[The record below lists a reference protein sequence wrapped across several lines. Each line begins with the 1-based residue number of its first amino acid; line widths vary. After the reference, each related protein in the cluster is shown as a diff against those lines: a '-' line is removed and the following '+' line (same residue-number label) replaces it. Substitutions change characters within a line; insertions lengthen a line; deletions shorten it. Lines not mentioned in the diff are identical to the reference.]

1 MGLTSLYLD
10 TNGNEK
16 LNKKD
21 LLIATGGFKQ
31 SLYKKK
37 KGDLLAT
44 NREEA
49 MFEAMSDLL
58 STPPPEDFNF
68 VYNTGTIFTN
78 KKGKHP
84 ISSLCPRK
92 GIASTKLDWSLLSA
106 AWSQNMFEKVP
117 ENYKVSN
124 AIVVHRE

>member
-1 MGLTSLYLD
+1 
-10 TNGNEK
+10 
-16 LNKKD
+16 
-21 LLIATGGFKQ
+21 LIATDGFKQ

-49 MFEAMSDLL
+49 MSEFLGA
-58 STPPPEDFNF
+58 TPLEDFNF
-68 VYNTGTIFTN
+68 VYNTGMIFLI
-78 KKGKHP
+78 KKVKDP

-106 AWSQNMFEKVP
+106 AWTQNMFEKVP
-117 ENYKVSN
+117 VNYKISN
-124 AIVVHRE
+124 AIVVHGE

>member
-1 MGLTSLYLD
+1 VGLNSLYLD

-58 STPPPEDFNF
+58 STPPLEDFNF

-78 KKGKHP
+78 RKGKIPDFIPLSEEGNSIDKIELVP
-84 ISSLCPRK
+84 IICSMEP
-92 GIASTKLDWSLLSA
+92 
-106 AWSQNMFEKVP
+106 
-117 ENYKVSN
+117 
-124 AIVVHRE
+124 